1 MKESILCFLFPGKL
15 LHIIQDQYIDH
26 LVEMEKIITIVI
38 PDRLNELRLELVSID
53 IQNKLYPEPFLYL
66 NPDSLGQMCFPQ
78 PRCSVNQ
85 QRIKRCSTRILLQQS
100 RANEP
105 TDAVALNKIGK

>member
-1 MKESILCFLFPGKL
+1 MIENVKESILGFLFPGKL

-53 IQNKLYPEPFLYL
+53 IQNNLIRIPFLYL
-66 NPDSLGQMCFPQ
+66 NPDSLRQMCFPN
-78 PRCSVNQ
+78 PEV
-85 QRIKRCSTRILLQQS
+85 
-100 RANEP
+100 P
-105 TDAVALNKIGK
+105 

>member
-1 MKESILCFLFPGKL
+1 
-15 LHIIQDQYIDH
+15 
-26 LVEMEKIITIVI
+26 
-38 PDRLNELRLELVSID
+38 
-53 IQNKLYPEPFLYL
+53 
-66 NPDSLGQMCFPQ
+66 MCFPQ